1 MIQQSPT
8 KQSMA
13 SSMLITRPRSSSS
26 SSSSS
31 SDGSTMSVPA
41 AGSKKEDDALLAR
54 VLVRSRA
61 RPPPA
66 AHGLPS
72 EYRRPLKKAR
82 FNCTGVSEKLVIFL
96 QDKEDHDDKDG
107 IQGVAHRGSLSSS
120 ISSTFLSG
128 TSSDSTTGNEEFSSS
143 SSFSEALTRLHE
155 CMIRTAESNQRLVQ
169 ADILSTKKMVASS
182 ATASPRAGVFFLTGG
197 GGGGRGGINRLHC
210 PLEEEE
216 EPAGRQDDCCSSSC
230 ASSVG
235 SQLSSSS
242 DWSSKGTHHLG
253 QGTVPEM
260 KKPAALRDTTTLT
273 KKKNK
278 WASMSSRTGVAFRPC
293 MAELFLLA

>member
-1 MIQQSPT
+1 
-8 KQSMA
+8 
-13 SSMLITRPRSSSS
+13 
-26 SSSSS
+26 
-31 SDGSTMSVPA
+31 
-41 AGSKKEDDALLAR
+41 
-54 VLVRSRA
+54 
-61 RPPPA
+61 
-66 AHGLPS
+66 
-72 EYRRPLKKAR
+72 
-82 FNCTGVSEKLVIFL
+82 
-96 QDKEDHDDKDG
+96 
-107 IQGVAHRGSLSSS
+107 
-120 ISSTFLSG
+120 
-128 TSSDSTTGNEEFSSS
+128 
-143 SSFSEALTRLHE
+143 
-155 CMIRTAESNQRLVQ
+155 MIRTAESNQRLVQ

-182 ATASPRAGVFFLTGG
+182 ATASPRAAVFFLTGG

-260 KKPAALRDTTTLT
+260 KKPAALRATTGTTLT

-278 WASMSSRTGVAFRPC
+278 WASMSRTGVAFRPC